1 MFRCRQTRV
10 IVTIVRAVAQYHA
23 DQKREKCEERQIEER
38 RDKREI
44 RGQQRA
50 VSREQQKSTREMY
63 NFRSQPTFFGLRLDV
78 WGYLREPCGL
88 RPDV

>member
-1 MFRCRQTRV
+1 M
-10 IVTIVRAVAQYHA
+10 IVTIVRVVAQDHA
-23 DQKREKCEERQIEER
+23 DQKREKCEERHIQER

-63 NFRSQPTFFGLRLDV
+63 NFRSHCSSNFYALRSER
-78 WGYLREPCGL
+78 GALRKDGI
-88 RPDV
+88 

>member
-10 IVTIVRAVAQYHA
+10 IVTIVRAVAQDHA

-63 NFRSQPTFFGLRLDV
+63 NFRSHCSSNFYALRSER
-78 WGYLREPCGL
+78 GALRKDGI
-88 RPDV
+88 